1 MGRWGDGEM
10 GRWGDLTGVGFL
22 HLGRESGVGNRE
34 SEPTPNPSQEG
45 KSGKWGE
52 LSRKSWCILIH
63 IGINLHKLMVYFDRY
78 G

>member
-1 MGRWGDGEM
+1 MGRVGGVGRWGDGEM
-10 GRWGDLTGVGFL
+10 GRWGVLTGVGFL

-34 SEPTPNPSQEG
+34 SG
-45 KSGKWGE
+45 VVRSGKWGE

-63 IGINLHKLMVYFDRY
+63 MGINLQKLMVYFDRY